1 MRSNF
6 FSSGFGDF
14 GNFGNFGNFGGGGR
28 GTSRQVRTETKPD
41 GTVVTTIIEN
51 GKKTTTVQ
59 KPSSGTGNK
68 KTTGFSN
75 QNFDDFFNNDNWGF
89 DISKRFGFGNE
100 DKEEEDNNNNNNNN
114 NKQTYTITYDNNN
127 NNNNSNKKY
136 VTIGNIYQNYDEDT
150 GDNNN
155 NQFTYDFNDNN
166 NNNNKFSYDDDTNN
180 NNNQISSAPVSGTD
194 FQREA
199 LEQHNI
205 YRRKHHVGDLVLNE
219 ELNNIAQNYANKLAA
234 TNSFQHSNNSLS
246 NGEPLGENLFMVW
259 GVKINGKT
267 MSTDWYNEVQNYNY
281 NGDYQSGK
289 GHFTQLVWKGTKQ
302 VGFGYAQARDGS
314 YYGVANYYPAGNYMG
329 EFRRNVLKP

>member
-59 KPSSGTGNK
+59 KPSSGTGNNK

-100 DKEEEDNNNNNNNN
+100 DKEEEDNNNNNN

-180 NNNQISSAPVSGTD
+180 NNQINSTPVSGTD

-259 GVKINGKT
+259 GVKIHGKT
-267 MSTDWYNEVQNYNY
+267 MSTVWYNEV
-281 NGDYQSGK
+281 
-289 GHFTQLVWKGTKQ
+289 
-302 VGFGYAQARDGS
+302 
-314 YYGVANYYPAGNYMG
+314 
-329 EFRRNVLKP
+329 

>member
-28 GTSRQVRTETKPD
+28 GSSRQVRTETKPD

-75 QNFDDFFNNDNWGF
+75 QDFNDFFNNNDWGF

-100 DKEEEDNNNNNNNN
+100 DKEEEDNNNNNNNT

-136 VTIGNIYQNYDEDT
+136 VTIGNVYQNYEEDK
-150 GDNNN
+150 GDNN
-155 NQFTYDFNDNN
+155 NQFTYDFNDN

-180 NNNQISSAPVSGTD
+180 NNNQISSTPVSGTD